1 MLDEEAYRREA
12 MGAFTHEIRT
22 PITSIRI
29 VMELARR
36 QSTPGQLLLDTEL
49 ANMLTSS
56 VDNLQQ
62 LADDLQE
69 LSRMERHKVALAY
82 GPCDLAAALEAARE
96 LTGREIEIVGQVPE
110 GIREPWD
117 APRLIRAIAGFATAA
132 NRIGNGSGE
141 VHFSHQLNPCSTRL
155 TFESGQPGPETKP
168 VAADAGFAFF
178 RSRQL
183 VLAMGG
189 AVVCTRGKRYAKIVA
204 DLPLPLRSGLTEGV
218 PTE

>member
-1 MLDEEAYRREA
+1 MLGEEGYRREA

-22 PITSIRI
+22 PITSIRM

-36 QSTPGQLLLDTEL
+36 QSKAGRLLLDAEL
-49 ANMLTSS
+49 ARMLNSS
-56 VDNLQQ
+56 VDDLQR

-69 LSRMERHKVALAY
+69 LSRLERGKVAISQ

-96 LTGREIEIVGQVPE
+96 LAGQDVEIAGEVPGGIE
-110 GIREPWD
+110 GPWD
-117 APRLIRAIAGFATAA
+117 APRLVRAIAGFATAA

-141 VHFSHQLNPCSTRL
+141 VQFSHDLMPSSTTL
-155 TFESGQPGPETKP
+155 TFESGQPGPEAKP

-189 AVVCTRGKRYAKIVA
+189 AVVCTRSERYTKIVA
-204 DLPLPLRSGLTEGV
+204 DLPLRLRSGLTEGAH
-218 PTE
+218 TE